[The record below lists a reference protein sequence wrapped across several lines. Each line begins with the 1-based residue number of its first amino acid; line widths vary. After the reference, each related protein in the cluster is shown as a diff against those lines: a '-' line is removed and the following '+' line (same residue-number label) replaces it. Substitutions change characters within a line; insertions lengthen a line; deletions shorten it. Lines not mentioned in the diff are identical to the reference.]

1 MNRSV
6 RLGMKITSLTCPHCG
21 AALDW
26 EEGQDKAKCPYC
38 GTALRIDLSGPDV
51 TFNFYNG
58 GQNNSS
64 REVELSVSQK
74 IIIGV
79 ATVSIVLIPL
89 ILLGIN
95 TAASN
100 EAGRHSSQAET
111 TASRVF
117 EDYTLSGASSLAE
130 LSDITG
136 LKHLTI
142 EDAAAISDFSSLS
155 RFPYL
160 ESITIQ
166 DAPQL
171 TDLGFVKSLQGL
183 QSLTLKNTGVQDI
196 SPLSGMKSLVSVTL
210 ENNRITDFTA
220 LGSVPYLKNAEIRA
234 EEVTGLPELTGMR
247 FLENFTVNGEQKK

>member
-1 MNRSV
+1 MPLLRNSAPHRPLGTGCHGQLLQRRAEQFEQRSRTLCV
-6 RLGMKITSLTCPHCG
+6 AKNHHRCSDGQHRSDPPHPARHQHRCFERG
-21 AALDW
+21 WQTQFAGRDD
-26 EEGQDKAKCPYC
+26 G
-38 GTALRIDLSGPDV
+38 
-51 TFNFYNG
+51 
-58 GQNNSS
+58 
-64 REVELSVSQK
+64 ELCLP
-74 IIIGV
+74 
-79 ATVSIVLIPL
+79 A
-89 ILLGIN
+89 
-95 TAASN
+95 
-100 EAGRHSSQAET
+100 RHSSQAET

-171 TDLGFVKSLQGL
+171 TDLSFVKSLQGL

-196 SPLSGMKSLVSVTL
+196 APLSGMKSLVSVTL